1 MAAAHHST
9 LSLPPPANMERL
21 PSIKE
26 LHFPYHRSPPGQP
39 NSAPQNGTEH
49 QQPPQ
54 PARHENVS
62 WGRAP
67 PLSHPPGPQHS
78 PTMPPP
84 SDHPRTTQQSGHKP
98 PDAAYSQQGHHP
110 YASPTQLPHG
120 AAPASKPRPD
130 PASSSSKRGRSSST
144 MSASSARSPHTA
156 YPPGYPQQSPSPF
169 HQVPG
174 APTSQ
179 PPSESVPQQPS
190 YAPPSSTY
198 AYPPQ
203 TSQQMAS
210 RQPYPAQAPPQHHPP
225 PSRPAP
231 QYHAP
236 QQSHEQWQAPPP
248 AQQPPHQA
256 APQQPYQ
263 QQPPQFENFTRTT
276 PIVPAPA
283 GPRNA
288 VAAPPAAAA
297 APPQA
302 DQERVYR
309 EGIVQQIVQ
318 CCQTLLTFATKYG
331 QAAPAGAQPGPQ
343 ELRDMTHFATL
354 VVRLLEDLRRNTLPD
369 EKREPLPP
377 PPLPPSALPEDA
389 RPPKRPWEDLAR
401 DDQNH
406 HPEYN
411 EDNPQSTAEQ
421 DMEIIRSKRATSSGQ
436 STPGQP
442 KSKYRKRSQRATPP
456 GKCHS
461 CNIRETPEWRRG
473 PDGARTLCNACGLH
487 YAKLMR
493 KRDKA
498 LGADGKPIPIDLQ
511 TLRAS
516 TASSRGN
523 VDVSGESPQAP
534 PSSSQSPQQ
543 QQQQQPPPPPP
554 PSHHQQQQHAQGVA
568 AAPYDPPKAGHHPQ
582 DSHHHPPPHTAYHL
596 MPGSGQSSPTAG
608 APPPPHMMPPPTR
621 HAHEQAVGNG
631 VPPPPWY
638 VPQAEQ
644 QQQQQQ
650 DGPYARSSH
659 PRGSPQ

>member
-1 MAAAHHST
+1 MAATHHSA

-26 LHFPYHRSPPGQP
+26 LHFSYHRAPPGQP
-39 NSAPQNGTEH
+39 NAAPQNGPEH
-49 QQPPQ
+49 QQPPPQ
-54 PARHENVS
+54 PAHPPARHENVS

-67 PLSHPPGPQHS
+67 PPSHPSAGQHS

-84 SDHPRTTQQSGHKP
+84 PDHPRQSQQSQQQQQSHKQQ
-98 PDAAYSQQGHHP
+98 DAAYAKQGHP
-110 YASPTQLPHG
+110 YASQAQLPHG
-120 AAPASKPRPD
+120 PAPPQRQRTD
-130 PASSSSKRGRSSST
+130 PSQSSSKRGRSSST
-144 MSASSARSPHTA
+144 VSASSGRSPHTA

-174 APTSQ
+174 AQTPQPPPEPVQQQPPYQPPTS
-179 PPSESVPQQPS
+179 
-190 YAPPSSTY
+190 SSAY

-203 TSQQMAS
+203 TSQQMAG
-210 RQPYPAQAPPQHHPP
+210 RQPYPPQAPPQHHQPA
-225 PSRPAP
+225 SRPPA

-236 QQSHEQWQAPPP
+236 QQSQEPWQAPPP
-248 AQQPPHQA
+248 AQQPPHQ
-256 APQQPYQ
+256 PPPHQPYQ

-276 PIVPAPA
+276 PIVPAPVE
-283 GPRNA
+283 PRTA
-288 VAAPPAAAA
+288 VAAPPAPAM
-297 APPQA
+297 A
-302 DQERVYR
+302 DQERVHR
-309 EGIVQQIVQ
+309 DGVLQQIMQ
-318 CCQTLLTFATKYG
+318 YCQMLLGFASKCQQG
-331 QAAPAGAQPGPQ
+331 SQPAPA
-343 ELRDMTHFATL
+343 ELRDMTNFAAL
-354 VVRLLEDLRRNTLPD
+354 IVRLLEDLRRVAIPD
-369 EKREPLPP
+369 EKREPIP
-377 PPLPPSALPEDA
+377 APEDS

-406 HPEYN
+406 HPEFSEEN
-411 EDNPQSTAEQ
+411 GSSTAEQ

-523 VDVSGESPQAP
+523 MDANGE
-534 PSSSQSPQQ
+534 SSSQGPPLPQSA
-543 QQQQQPPPPPP
+543 QQQQQPP
-554 PSHHQQQQHAQGVA
+554 QQQQHAQGVA
-568 AAPYDPPKAGHHPQ
+568 PAQYDTKPGQHPQ
-582 DSHHHPPPHTAYHL
+582 DGHHHPPPHTAYHL

-608 APPPPHMMPPPTR
+608 PPPAPPPHMMQPPPR
-621 HAHEQAVGNG
+621 HAHEQAVGGG

-638 VPQAEQ
+638 VPE
-644 QQQQQQ
+644 Q
-650 DGPYARSSH
+650 DGAYARSSH